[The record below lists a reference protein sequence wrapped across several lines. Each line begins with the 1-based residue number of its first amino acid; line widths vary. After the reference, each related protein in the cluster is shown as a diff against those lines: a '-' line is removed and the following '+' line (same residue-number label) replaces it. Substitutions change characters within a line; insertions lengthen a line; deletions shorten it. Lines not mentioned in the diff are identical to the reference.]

1 MGCGGASGS
10 NRKLSS
16 VAPAPSVYTGGCCSS
31 SRAPSGGWVL
41 ELELPL
47 LLPFAW
53 LLPLLLP
60 LGRLLP
66 LSPLLLEDE
75 REHTSS
81 TRAFC
86 SFQACRSEKS
96 QQLNA
101 AGGVQGGAVRNDKC
115 QQRMVG
121 NRWSTCP
128 AT

>member
-1 MGCGGASGS
+1 M
-10 NRKLSS
+10 
-16 VAPAPSVYTGGCCSS
+16 
-31 SRAPSGGWVL
+31 
-41 ELELPL
+41 EL
-47 LLPFAW
+47 LLLFAW

-66 LSPLLLEDE
+66 LPPLLPQLLLLLEDAK
-75 REHTSS
+75 EHTSS
-81 TRAFC
+81 TRSFC
-86 SFQACRSEKS
+86 SFQACRSEES